1 MKSRKQ
7 FEEDIRLMAYYLW
20 EEKGSNN
27 GADVEDWIAA
37 ETNCVIELGHRNIGS
52 KTIPQGVAFFS
63 YLFSIPSC
71 MKHSHNA
78 LFQSITRVISAHLH
92 N

>member
-37 ETNCVIELGHRNIGS
+37 ETNCVIEIR
-52 KTIPQGVAFFS
+52 A
-63 YLFSIPSC
+63 
-71 MKHSHNA
+71 
-78 LFQSITRVISAHLH
+78 
-92 N
+92 